1 MKFLMAGAVA
11 ALLMAST
18 PSWAQ
23 METREGIA
31 LQNQILELRRD
42 IQTLRADPGRS
53 DPGRGGSSSSLGGR
67 GAVAPLAGGS
77 EMTAVL
83 LDRVDRLENAVRQ
96 LNGRLDEMDNA
107 RQRQGADLAKQIGDL
122 QFRLDSGGGAAPG
135 RQGATT
141 PAPTMGPAPASL
153 GSLPLGASPAAA
165 TAAPGPVRRTPELA
179 LQEGNAALARRD
191 YAQAEASAREVI
203 AVKASPRA
211 YDGQF
216 LLAQA
221 MSGQRN
227 FPQAAVAFGDTY
239 DRNKQGAHAQDSLV
253 GLAASLAAINEKR
266 SACAALDTLKTQYP
280 SPRPDIAARATALRT
295 SAACR

>member
-1 MKFLMAGAVA
+1 MKFLMAGAFG
-11 ALLMAST
+11 ALLLAST
-18 PSWAQ
+18 PSSAQ
-23 METREGIA
+23 MDTREGIA

-42 IQTLRADPGRS
+42 MQALRG
-53 DPGRGGSSSSLGGR
+53 DPGRGASSSSLGGR
-67 GAVAPLAGGS
+67 GAAVPLPGGS
-77 EMTAVL
+77 EITAQL

-122 QFRLDSGGGAAPG
+122 QFRLDSGAGGVPG
-135 RQGATT
+135 RQGAVTPPPTT
-141 PAPTMGPAPASL
+141 GPAPASL
-153 GSLPLGASPAAA
+153 GSLPLGAAAA
-165 TAAPGPVRRTPELA
+165 GSAAAGSAGVPVKRTPELA

-191 YAQAEASAREVI
+191 YAQAEANAREVI
-203 AVKASPRA
+203 AVKGSVRA

-227 FPQAAVAFGDTY
+227 FPQAAVAYGDTY

-266 SACAALDTLKTQYP
+266 SACAALDTLKAQYP

-295 SAACR
+295 AAACR

>member
-1 MKFLMAGAVA
+1 MTKFLMAGVIA

-23 METREGIA
+23 MESREGIA
-31 LQNQILELRRD
+31 LQNQILELRREV
-42 IQTLRADPGRS
+42 QTLRS
-53 DPGRGGSSSSLGGR
+53 DAGRGGSLPALGGR
-67 GAVAPLAGGS
+67 GTAAPAGGGS

-83 LDRVDRLENAVRQ
+83 LDRVDRLETAVRQ

-122 QFRLDSGGGAAPG
+122 QFRLDNGGGAPAG
-135 RQGATT
+135 RQGAATLPPSPST
-141 PAPTMGPAPASL
+141 GPAPASL
-153 GSLPLGASPAAA
+153 GSLPLGATPAAA
-165 TAAPGPVRRTPELA
+165 SPAGPVRRTPELA

-191 YAQAEASAREVI
+191 YAQAEANAREVV
-203 AVKASPRA
+203 AAKASPRA

-227 FPQAAVAFGDTY
+227 FPQAAVAFGDAY

-280 SPRPDIAARATALRT
+280 SPRPDIATRAATLRT